1 MEMCNDE
8 IEYYYNLNKKEIFMS
23 NIGEFED
30 LNEDELDEL
39 FYKSI
44 MLPNKFDI
52 HEYRMIEEFI
62 ETIEDNLIHNQLL
75 ISKNGKGAFRKFKDT
90 CINFNIIEDWYSLKL
105 KIENMCKEKNYSLD
119 DLHYQ
124 EYPNKMEW

>member
-44 MLPNKFDI
+44 KLPNKFDI
-52 HEYRMIEEFI
+52 HEYKIIEEFI

-75 ISKNGKGAFRKFKDT
+75 ISINGKGAFRKFKDT
-90 CINFNIIEDWYSLKL
+90 CINFNIIEDWYNYIYK
-105 KIENMCKEKNYSLD
+105 KYQEIAINWCKEFNIEVEDDVNDKN
-119 DLHYQ
+119 
-124 EYPNKMEW
+124 